1 MTDSEQQSQEVA
13 EDVKDITLDAHVGV
27 EDKVADSLV
36 LPAVNTDLLKDAA
49 KADEEQQS
57 QEGAEDVEDITL
69 GDHVGVEDKGA
80 DSLVLPAVDTD
91 LEAKDISDEVIYSI

>member
-1 MTDSEQQSQEVA
+1 M
-13 EDVKDITLDAHVGV
+13 
-27 EDKVADSLV
+27 
-36 LPAVNTDLLKDAA
+36 LPAVDTDRLKDAA